1 MTAMQTHVDVRSDF
15 KDGHEFQAAAANQR
29 PVSRRGFLKTLGG
42 ASALLAVG
50 ATGGLTWRA
59 ADQGVF
65 STNRGPAY
73 EAWQAWNDQAG
84 GVPLNL
90 VRAAVLAASAHN
102 TQPWIFRLT
111 TNRVDLYA
119 VTARN
124 IGTIDSLRREMY
136 ISLGCA
142 LENLVVAADAHGLRS
157 TVQLMPDTS
166 EPTFAAR
173 VDLASGLSTS
183 SPLYQAIPKRHTNRA
198 AYAGRPVALQTLR
211 EMEALI
217 DTPEVAVVWLTSA
230 SQKQAFRQL
239 TVRATQA
246 IIADPEQ
253 AADDFAWYPQDWQ
266 ALQAR
271 KDGVTLDASGI
282 SPVLRTLGKLL
293 GVPRDQSDQGWLS
306 ATRDSQLPTAAA
318 FGTLVV
324 HQARDNTQRIQAG
337 RVWQRMHLWATSQGL
352 AMQPLNQVVER
363 AEREQ
368 SAGLHPDF
376 TNEVAA
382 MIPEAGWQA
391 VMPFRIGYPIVDA
404 LESPRRPAE
413 DVVVR
418 S

>member
-1 MTAMQTHVDVRSDF
+1 
-15 KDGHEFQAAAANQR
+15 
-29 PVSRRGFLKTLGG
+29 
-42 ASALLAVG
+42 
-50 ATGGLTWRA
+50 
-59 ADQGVF
+59 
-65 STNRGPAY
+65 
-73 EAWQAWNDQAG
+73 
-84 GVPLNL
+84 
-90 VRAAVLAASAHN
+90 
-102 TQPWIFRLT
+102 
-111 TNRVDLYA
+111 
-119 VTARN
+119 
-124 IGTIDSLRREMY
+124 
-136 ISLGCA
+136 
-142 LENLVVAADAHGLRS
+142 
-157 TVQLMPDTS
+157 
-166 EPTFAAR
+166 
-173 VDLASGLSTS
+173 
-183 SPLYQAIPKRHTNRA
+183 
-198 AYAGRPVALQTLR
+198 
-211 EMEALI
+211 
-217 DTPEVAVVWLTSA
+217 VVWLTSG
-230 SQKQAFRQL
+230 SQKQAFREL

-293 GVPRDQSDQGWLS
+293 GVSRDQSDQGWLS

-337 RVWQRMHLWATSQGL
+337 RVWQRMHLWATSRGL

-368 SAGLHPDF
+368 SAGLRPDF

>member
-1 MTAMQTHVDVRSDF
+1 MAQH
-15 KDGHEFQAAAANQR
+15 

-42 ASALLAVG
+42 ASALVAVG
-50 ATGGLTWRA
+50 AAGALTWRA

-73 EAWQAWNDQAG
+73 DAWQAWNDEAG

-102 TQPWIFRLT
+102 TQPWLFRIT

-142 LENLVVAADAHGLRS
+142 LENLVLAADAHGLRS
-157 TVQLMPDTS
+157 SVQLVPD
-166 EPTFAAR
+166 PGDATFAAR
-173 VDLASGLSTS
+173 IDLAAGAPRT
-183 SPLYQAIPKRHTNRA
+183 SPLYKAIPIRHTNRA
-198 AYAGRPVALQTLR
+198 AYAARPVGAPSLSA
-211 EMEALI
+211 MEALI
-217 DTPEVAVVWLTSA
+217 DTPDVGLVWLTSD
-230 SQKQAFRQL
+230 SQKRAFREQ
-239 TVRATQA
+239 TVRATEA

-253 AADDFAWYPQDWQ
+253 AADDFVWYPRDWQ
-266 ALQAR
+266 ALQAE

-293 GVPRDQSDQGWLS
+293 GVSRDQSDQGWLS

-318 FGTLVV
+318 FGTLAT
-324 HQARDNTQRIQAG
+324 HQPGDNAQRIQAG
-337 RVWQRMHLWATSQGL
+337 RIWQRMHLWATSQGL

-368 SAGLHPDF
+368 TAGLRPDF
-376 TNEVAA
+376 STEVAA
-382 MIPEAGWQA
+382 MIPEAGWHA
-391 VMPFRIGYPIVDA
+391 VMPFRIGYPMVDA
-404 LESPRRPAE
+404 LGSPRRPAE
-413 DVVVR
+413 AVVVR
-418 S
+418 G